1 MRIFRYLS
9 FCAIGGLALAAA
21 PAQADQIEQLFKDSG
36 KGCVDTVKINL
47 VEAIRAGIDKEVK
60 RHEAALQKPPSLDSL
75 GCLDNLMKV
84 NLDFAI
90 QVPDLS
96 QIFNQALSNAEQ
108 QICSY
113 AQEQWNK
120 VTEPL
125 QSALQ
130 LPSFDSLQLPGGMG
144 GGSVPTLNYNYKGG
158 SLNLNSPSTEN
169 SGRRENDGS
178 LLNNLYNDL
187 YGPGGL

>member
-1 MRIFRYLS
+1 MKILRYLS
-9 FCAIGGLALAAA
+9 LCAVGGLALAAA
-21 PAQADQIEQLFKDSG
+21 PAQADQIEQLFKSSG
-36 KGCVDTVKINL
+36 KGCVDTVKVNL

-60 RHEAALQKPPSLDSL
+60 RHEAALQKPPALDSL

-96 QIFNQALSNAEQ
+96 QIFSQALSNAEQ

-130 LPSFDSLQLPGGMG
+130 LPSFDALQLPGGVG

>member
-1 MRIFRYLS
+1 MSILRKFSLCGIASVILS
-9 FCAIGGLALAAA
+9 AT
-21 PAQADQIEQLFKDSG
+21 PASADQIEQLFKGSG
-36 KGCVDTVKINL
+36 QGCVDTVKINL
-47 VEAIRAGIDKEVK
+47 VEAIRSGIDKEVK
-60 RHEAALQKPPSLDSL
+60 RHEAALQKPPALDSL
-75 GCLDNLMKV
+75 GCLDNLMQV

-96 QIFNQALSNAEQ
+96 QLFKSALSNAEQ

-130 LPSFDSLQLPGGMG
+130 LPSFNMLQLPGGMG
-144 GGSVPTLNYNYKGG
+144 GGNVPTLDYNYSGG
-158 SLNLNSPSTEN
+158 SLNLQQPSVGN

-178 LLNNLYNDL
+178 LLNDHYNNL
-187 YGPGGL
+187 YGPGSL